1 MRLIVRK
8 LLMKAGW
15 WDAPLTLQ
23 DLAKAICKLYIFFIY
38 LKHFYNFI
46 THIYIVFAA
55 WKMKGGKKKKEEKNF
70 LEKFRQDLFSRIY
83 HFQNFREDLFSWIDS
98 YQIFRKDL
106 ISRIWGKFAKI
117 VNICPRKNWSHLRY
131 IKVIWIMW

>member
-46 THIYIVFAA
+46 IHIYIVFAA
-55 WKMKGGKKKKEEKNF
+55 WKMKGGKKKKRRK
-70 LEKFRQDLFSRIY
+70 KFFRKISPGFIFTNLPFPKFSRGFI
-83 HFQNFREDLFSWIDS
+83 FLNWQLSNISQGFNFANLRKIRKIREHLST
-98 YQIFRKDL
+98 QKL
-106 ISRIWGKFAKI
+106 
-117 VNICPRKNWSHLRY
+117 VPLRY